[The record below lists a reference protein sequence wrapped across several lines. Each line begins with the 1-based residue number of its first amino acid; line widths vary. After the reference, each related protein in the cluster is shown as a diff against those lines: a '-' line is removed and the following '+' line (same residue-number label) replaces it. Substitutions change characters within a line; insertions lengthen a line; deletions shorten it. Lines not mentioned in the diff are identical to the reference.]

1 MYIYLQYL
9 RIYCIQIFPRI
20 RIGNAWGETVR
31 YFLIIEICVQ
41 VFHLLEVTMEL
52 LTFSW
57 TVLLDSKST
66 ELLLDREREGG
77 VGGVSCHFI
86 ILHNVMQCD
95 YARGTSFMR
104 WLLLLLSRG
113 GFPVLLLKVY
123 AAYIFDY
130 VCVTPLVLVVLQ
142 LIIDTTV
149 PSLHAEKFFS
159 KSC

>member
-1 MYIYLQYL
+1 M
-9 RIYCIQIFPRI
+9 
-20 RIGNAWGETVR
+20 
-31 YFLIIEICVQ
+31 
-41 VFHLLEVTMEL
+41 
-52 LTFSW
+52 
-57 TVLLDSKST
+57 
-66 ELLLDREREGG
+66 
-77 VGGVSCHFI
+77 SCHFI

-95 YARGTSFMR
+95 YTRGTSFMR